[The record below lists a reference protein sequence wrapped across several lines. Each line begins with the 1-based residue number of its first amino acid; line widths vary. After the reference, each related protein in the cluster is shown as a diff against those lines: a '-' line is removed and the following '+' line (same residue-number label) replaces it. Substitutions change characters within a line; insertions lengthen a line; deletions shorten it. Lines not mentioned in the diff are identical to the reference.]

1 MTSHYSCV
9 SISYSAQANLH
20 LPAVAGVVVT
30 GKNVLYKRRSGSTTH
45 YRNTIQSVKYLS
57 NRLVNKS
64 VRYYWLVA
72 DYRSMSAS
80 LVYNLLIWASN
91 ISLLIKGAAQ
101 NTGPQYVRLIV
112 NVGGGA
118 RLMRWS
124 DQVTTGHTKCWA
136 GLIFGVACADPG
148 LGSAATTH
156 SAVCIPV
163 QYQLEKHGAL
173 WCFNVNYYI
182 CLFSRL
188 IWWHA
193 QQQRSLEPNP

>member
-1 MTSHYSCV
+1 MTSHYSCI
-9 SISYSAQANLH
+9 SISFSAQANLH
-20 LPAVAGVVVT
+20 LAAVAGVAVT

-101 NTGPQYVRLIV
+101 NTGLEYVRLIV

-136 GLIFGVACADPG
+136 RVT
-148 LGSAATTH
+148 LGWPALTPA
-156 SAVCIPV
+156 SAVLPPLT
-163 QYQLEKHGAL
+163 QLSASQ
-173 WCFNVNYYI
+173 CSI
-182 CLFSRL
+182 
-188 IWWHA
+188 
-193 QQQRSLEPNP
+193 SLRNMEPWDVLMWIIIFVYFQDSFDDVHNSSAPLN